1 MPEPTPAEM
10 GMTDHVRRLGSR
22 FAMVVRA
29 LALAIAAMPVARAA
43 DAPSP
48 FRVYPSFEGEDAA
61 APLPPDWKAPGE
73 FVLGRLMYPSR
84 DFGFYGNDWRQG
96 GTGWTDDY
104 PRGDRTMIRMLRR
117 LSRISVRAVEQ
128 PVNPDDGDAEFFPF
142 LLVGLAFSWDLTDR
156 QAAELR
162 AYLLHGGFMFCDSFF
177 GDSNWAMFE
186 EGLRRVFPHRS
197 IIDLTDDHPIFHV
210 VYDLPHMTTVQ
221 IPNMNSLMAGGDGSL
236 FGGRIPRW
244 RGIEDDKGRLMV
256 LIAYN
261 NDVADAWQWADD
273 ARYPADKADLA
284 LRLGVNVTVYAL
296 TH

>member
-1 MPEPTPAEM
+1 MAVP
-10 GMTDHVRRLGSR
+10 VRRVGSS
-22 FAMVVRA
+22 FVLVLRA
-29 LALAIAAMPVARAA
+29 LVLASAVVLVARAA
-43 DAPSP
+43 DAPRE

-61 APLPPDWKAPGE
+61 APLPPDWKVPGE

-84 DFGFYGNDWRQG
+84 GFGFYGWDWKQG

-104 PRGDRTMIRMLRR
+104 PRGDRTMIKMLRR
-117 LSRISVRAVEQ
+117 LSRMSVRAVEQ
-128 PVNPDDGDAEFFPF
+128 PVDLDDGDAEFFPF
-142 LLVGLAFSWDLTDR
+142 LLVGLAYSWQLTDR
-156 QAAELR
+156 QAAALR

-177 GDSNWAMFE
+177 GETNWAMFE
-186 EGLRRVFPHRS
+186 QSLRRVFPDRP
-197 IIDLTDDHPIFHV
+197 IIDMTDDHPIFHV

-236 FGGRIPRW
+236 FGGSIPRW
-244 RGIEDDKGRLMV
+244 FGVEDDKGRLMV

-273 ARYPADKADLA
+273 ARYPADKADIA
-284 LRLGVNVTVYAL
+284 LRLGVNVTVYAM